1 MVVLWESEASVW
13 IPGKNREREQEAD
26 WWNQL
31 SNYRSLKKA
40 QGPAFDMMAFSI
52 FTWNVFT
59 LLVYYTELFKN
70 KKNKDELESVG
81 KIILFYNDTI
91 KVHN

>member
-40 QGPAFDMMAFSI
+40 QGSAFDMMAFSI

-59 LLVYYTELFKN
+59 LLVYYTELFK
-70 KKNKDELESVG
+70 

>member
-40 QGPAFDMMAFSI
+40 QSPAFDMMAFSI